1 MKLKN
6 KNIIKITLYVLLV
19 VLVYIII
26 FSIFKV
32 DKAEEE
38 LDVNNLASNI
48 EITDNELL
56 PTPDRIIFKN
66 RNNQYII
73 IDYGT
78 NEYKIIYSELY
89 NRMTNLIDGKVYS
102 EQEISGMQ
110 NSGSFIEF
118 DYNTKSKNFVFMFD
132 KNEIGVIKRFSDS
145 GQVIKTSLEN
155 KETLLELIE
164 KLTKDKTKYDFNKE
178 YNYTSEN
185 KLNEVPSDLGFS
197 EVRQGV
203 YQKIFNDTESNY
215 QNILEKLNFQ
225 TNTEI
230 ANIDFNKYSIIL
242 TISQYEIKQIEQNI
256 GSIKYEFGE
265 FLDKYNVNFLAVSN
279 VVNINCIYYNVTDL
293 SEYTTVKNETNTNKD
308 EYSVDYYIENSK
320 YYAITNDE
328 KIEIISLEKACD
340 IADEEA
346 KDTKYQYQPW
356 KSEFYTRGKDKN
368 DFISAE
374 LISNLSDISKFYH
387 WNEEWKKSEYEGILM
402 WKIRLFDENDPLT
415 SLYIYINA
423 INGNVIGAGA
433 SSD

>member
-265 FLDKYNVNFLAVSN
+265 FLDKYNVNFFN
-279 VVNINCIYYNVTDL
+279 
-293 SEYTTVKNETNTNKD
+293 
-308 EYSVDYYIENSK
+308 
-320 YYAITNDE
+320 
-328 KIEIISLEKACD
+328 
-340 IADEEA
+340 
-346 KDTKYQYQPW
+346 
-356 KSEFYTRGKDKN
+356 
-368 DFISAE
+368 
-374 LISNLSDISKFYH
+374 
-387 WNEEWKKSEYEGILM
+387 
-402 WKIRLFDENDPLT
+402 
-415 SLYIYINA
+415 
-423 INGNVIGAGA
+423 
-433 SSD
+433 

>member
-1 MKLKN
+1 MKKRMGISIL
-6 KNIIKITLYVLLV
+6 ILLLICI
-19 VLVYIII
+19 VLV
-26 FSIFKV
+26 SIFYIEK
-32 DKAEEE
+32 KQEEQE
-38 LDVNNLASNI
+38 EQNVGKIDEN
-48 EITDNELL
+48 TTL
-56 PTPDRIIFKN
+56 PTPDRIIYKN
-66 RNNQYII
+66 QQNQYII
-73 IDYGT
+73 IKSDT
-78 NEYKIIYSELY
+78 SEYATIYSELY
-89 NRMTNLIDGKVYS
+89 NRTTDTIEGKVYS
-102 EQEISGMQ
+102 EDEISQMQ
-110 NSGSFIEF
+110 ERGSFIEF

-279 VVNINCIYYNVTDL
+279 VVNINCIYYNITDL